1 MDDIVFDIAGI
12 TESIFSKH
20 SAIKATPALVAKA
33 AAGVVEGAAEGA
45 QGAEGARQGGDGVGA
60 SGGGA
65 AMALLRALPL
75 VGRLS
80 PPLDPKRAQ
89 VQSLLLQQ
97 RAATNYRQWHAVC
110 LELDAL
116 LGNDAWKRDPV
127 SDLYDHRVVAHN
139 LAQLQRARLAK
150 DHKLLLYLVRTTW
163 VRNVGNMGNVN
174 LFRHLYVGTKALI
187 EDYIAE
193 CERALAYLCHDAS
206 VELDDRYLL
215 GMLIQTRKNI
225 GRTAL
230 VLLGGS
236 TFGIF
241 HIGVLATL
249 LESNM
254 LPRIVSGLLAGSI
267 MASILCAC
275 NNEETVALLETIT
288 EKKFEIFG
296 EEEPEAAAGA
306 AGAAGG
312 AADGAADAGGAA
324 GAAAA
329 LGAASSLR
337 RALKKLLHFLKYGT
351 LFDISG
357 LKLTMIGFVGDLT
370 FREAYNRTGKILN
383 ITVLPALVHEQTRLL
398 NYLTAPNCLIWLA
411 VCALC
416 LLPGIFPST
425 SIYEKNRLGHIQE
438 WNNDA
443 LVKYVDGSVDNDLPI
458 TRLLE
463 MFNVDHIIACQVN
476 PHVVPF
482 LKMLVTC
489 VGGEIENEVSSKLK
503 NFLSNVYDFMLSEV
517 IHYLEV
523 LHEAGI
529 GLNLSTK
536 FISILLQQ
544 YLGDITI
551 LPDFNVKDF
560 TKIFENPTPAFLL
573 ECIVRGARA
582 LWPKLTVV
590 RNHCGVEFA
599 LDKAIT
605 VLRGRIITDTTK
617 PDGRTPALKASGA
630 AASLFL
636 TGENPYN
643 LVSSPVL
650 NKGSSSPPPAG
661 EGAKE
666 EGVNDGD
673 GERASPAPA
682 SQRSAPRFKRH
693 NTINAGLFRHL
704 PDDPKPQRNSIG
716 ASTPDVEAR
725 ARNAPLNPCF
735 PSVNKARGKSTTS
748 LTGLKSAHANH
759 HFASRASQKRL
770 GVEHSPSPPRPAL
783 FLHGRSES
791 LYSPEADEEGL
802 IDDVVG
808 ESEGADALSEG
819 EGEGES
825 GSERGYRPYRNNE
838 LVGLG
843 MRASRTMGFEHEE
856 HEAEETERRVRKAR
870 SSGNFALAQESD
882 HGGTPRQLRYEMERI
897 PYHKENPYLDGA
909 ASPREFAL
917 PTTAA
922 TLPTLKAN
930 LPSKRAL
937 ATNSLRNSY
946 VGLNRLKERGFGSS
960 QDLQTPPAYEEHAP

>member
-33 AAGVVEGAAEGA
+33 AAGVVEGAAEGVEGAEGAGGA
-45 QGAEGARQGGDGVGA
+45 QGAEGAGKGAGGA
-60 SGGGA
+60 AGA

-80 PPLDPKRAQ
+80 PPPDPTRAQ
-89 VQSLLLQQ
+89 VQSLLLEQK
-97 RAATNYRQWHAVC
+97 AATNYRQWRAVC
-110 LELDAL
+110 LKLDAL

-150 DHKLLLYLVRTTW
+150 DYKLLLYLVRTTW

-174 LFRHLYVGTKALI
+174 LFRHLFVGTKALI

-193 CERALAYLCHDAS
+193 CESALAYLCHDAS

-275 NNEETVALLETIT
+275 NNEETVALLETIA
-288 EKKFEIFG
+288 ERKFEIFG
-296 EEEPEAAAGA
+296 EEEPEAAP
-306 AGAAGG
+306 
-312 AADGAADAGGAA
+312 

-329 LGAASSLR
+329 LGAASGLR

-425 SIYEKNRLGHIQE
+425 SIYEKNRLGQIQE

-551 LPDFNVKDF
+551 LPDFNIKDF

-605 VLRGRIITDTTK
+605 VLRGRIITDTSSK
-617 PDGRTPALKASGA
+617 LDGRAPALKASGA
-630 AASLFL
+630 GSILFL

-650 NKGSSSPPPAG
+650 NKGSSSPSPGG
-661 EGAKE
+661 EGGGASE
-666 EGVNDGD
+666 ESVNDGD

-693 NTINAGLFRHL
+693 NTINAGAFRHL
-704 PDDPKPQRNSIG
+704 PDHPKPQRNSIG

-770 GVEHSPSPPRPAL
+770 GVERSPSPPRPVV
-783 FLHGRSES
+783 FLHGRSKS
-791 LYSPEADEEGL
+791 LYSPEAGEEGL

-808 ESEGADALSEG
+808 ESEGAEALSEG
-819 EGEGES
+819 ESE
-825 GSERGYRPYRNNE
+825 SERGYRPYRNND

-870 SSGNFALAQESD
+870 SSGNFALAPESD

-909 ASPREFAL
+909 ESPREFAL

-937 ATNSLRNSY
+937 ASNSLRNSY

-960 QDLQTPPAYEEHAP
+960 HDLQTPPAYEEHAP